1 MTAALLITVG
11 LFIVFSGFALGT
23 FVIGAVV
30 GHWWS
35 VNDYSRNKAHQ
46 RDCRS
51 VALFKL
57 AAKSQALNEAI
68 AQIEECSATRSL
80 SYGAVG

>member
-30 GHWWS
+30 SHSWS
-35 VNDYSRNKAHQ
+35 VNDCLRNKAHQ
-46 RDCRS
+46 RKRRS
-51 VALFKL
+51 V
-57 AAKSQALNEAI
+57 SINLNWP
-68 AQIEECSATRSL
+68 SNPKP
-80 SYGAVG
+80 